1 MLRFVGCKLAFIGTP
16 HAQSGLLL
24 GWMRSVCVCVC
35 VCGGGWVT
43 GWGALCMS
51 SRRYLGHGTY
61 ALASVCCETKFTNHC
76 RHYLVYKNSL
86 KGK

>member
-35 VCGGGWVT
+35 VCVAGVG
-43 GWGALCMS
+43 
-51 SRRYLGHGTY
+51 
-61 ALASVCCETKFTNHC
+61 
-76 RHYLVYKNSL
+76 
-86 KGK
+86 